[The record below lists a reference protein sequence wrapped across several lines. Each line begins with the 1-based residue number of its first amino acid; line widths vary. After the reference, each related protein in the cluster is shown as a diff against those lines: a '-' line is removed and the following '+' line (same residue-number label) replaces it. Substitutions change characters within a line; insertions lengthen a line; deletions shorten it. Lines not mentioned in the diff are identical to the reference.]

1 MSCTVSHEKL
11 DDTLKQLVEQQTGL
25 ANDIKLKDLELNQL
39 KESYMKVLGAIEIV
53 QFLKKEVEHPPEET
67 GIVNITAYI
76 AEVTWN
82 VIGDESKKI

>member
-11 DDTLKQLVEQQTGL
+11 EETMKQLVEQQTGL
-25 ANDIKLKDLELNQL
+25 ANDIKLKDLELGQL

-67 GIVNITAYI
+67 GNVDITADIADI
-76 AEVTWN
+76 AEVT
-82 VIGDESKKI
+82 

>member
-11 DDTLKQLVEQQTGL
+11 EETMKQLVEQQTGL
-25 ANDIKLKDLELNQL
+25 ANDIKLKDLELGQL

-53 QFLKKEVEHPPEET
+53 QILKKDIEHPEEN
-67 GIVNITAYI
+67 GNVSITADI
-76 AEVTWN
+76 EEVTWD

>member
-25 ANDIKLKDLELNQL
+25 ANDIKLKDLELGQL

-53 QFLKKEVEHPPEET
+53 EFLKKEVEHPPEEVEKT
-67 GIVNITAYI
+67 GNVDIG
-76 AEVTWN
+76 EVT
-82 VIGDESKKI
+82 